1 MLIILTSP
9 DAVAPGGLP
18 RPDISKTLIEAKRKG
33 HPVGVI
39 SNHAKPA
46 WFDSSFEG
54 SGVQFIERRR
64 RQDGRAIRE
73 NAQRLGLNPYDA
85 LVLAGND
92 ADIMMAKN
100 GGALIVAAGWS
111 SDIKVRAL
119 GVPVMNGDE
128 LLEVVNLTEAWS
140 GKWWFSGNARLGN
153 YRVRA
158 LADLSS
164 MYGQPDAQRIFAGN
178 LKHTVKNGGARLT
191 ALLTVTARSL
201 LKDGIGEESNLL
213 WGVYP
218 SSNSAN
224 NDSEVLS
231 DFSHRLRTVTSR
243 VRFAER
249 GHPLLIRHKPSS
261 KRSAGNS
268 GDRTDPSEQLLT
280 LHLNPHYKK
289 KISGRHVILLDDCT
303 TYGVSF
309 GVAASLLQR
318 AGAARVTGV
327 ALGKFGNCLSDYP
340 IHITADPYL
349 PLTKAGYHRDPHLP
363 LHGLA
368 NEDAKTS
375 LRLLLG
381 Q

>member
-18 RPDISKTLIEAKRKG
+18 RPDITKALIEAKRKG
-33 HPVGVI
+33 HPAAVI
-39 SNHAKPA
+39 SNHTKPA
-46 WFDSSFEG
+46 WFDSSFEA
-54 SGVQFIERRR
+54 SGVQFIESRG
-64 RQDGRAIRE
+64 RQNGQVIRE
-73 NAQRLGLNPYDA
+73 NAERLGLNPYDA
-85 LVLAGND
+85 IVLAGND

-111 SDIKVRAL
+111 SDSKVKAL

-140 GKWWFSGNARLGN
+140 GKWWFSGDAKQGK
-153 YRVRA
+153 YSVRA

-164 MYGQPDAQRIFAGN
+164 MYGQPNAQKIFAEN
-178 LKHTVKNGGARLT
+178 LKHTVKKGGARLT
-191 ALLTVTARSL
+191 ALLTITARSL

-213 WGVYP
+213 WGIYP
-218 SSNSAN
+218 SSKSAN
-224 NDSEVLS
+224 NDLEVLS
-231 DFSHRLRTVTSR
+231 DFLHRLRTVTSR

-249 GHPLLIRHKPSS
+249 GHPLFIRHSPSS
-261 KRSAGNS
+261 KRSAGGSSN
-268 GDRTDPSEQLLT
+268 RTDPSEQLLT

-289 KISGRHVILLDDCT
+289 RVARRHVILLDDCT

-309 GVAASLLQR
+309 GVAASLLR
-318 AGAARVTGV
+318 KAGAERITGV
-327 ALGKFGNCLSDYP
+327 ALGKFGNCLSDYR
-340 IHITADPYL
+340 IQVTADAYG
-349 PLTKAGYHRDPHLP
+349 PLTKAGYHLYPHLP
-363 LHGLA
+363 LHGVTD
-368 NEDAKTS
+368 ETAKVS